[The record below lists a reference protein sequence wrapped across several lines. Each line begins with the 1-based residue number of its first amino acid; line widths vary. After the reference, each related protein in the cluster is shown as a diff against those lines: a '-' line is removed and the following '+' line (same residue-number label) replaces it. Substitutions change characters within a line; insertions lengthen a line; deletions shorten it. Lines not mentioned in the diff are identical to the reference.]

1 VSNLLVCNK
10 DMKEKVAYD
19 IVKTLFDYKPE
30 LIAVHRMAENIKL
43 EPQVDGSPLPF
54 HPGAA
59 KYFKEKGLNLK

>member
-1 VSNLLVCNK
+1 
-10 DMKEKVAYD
+10 
-19 IVKTLFDYKPE
+19 
-30 LIAVHRMAENIKL
+30 MAEELTL